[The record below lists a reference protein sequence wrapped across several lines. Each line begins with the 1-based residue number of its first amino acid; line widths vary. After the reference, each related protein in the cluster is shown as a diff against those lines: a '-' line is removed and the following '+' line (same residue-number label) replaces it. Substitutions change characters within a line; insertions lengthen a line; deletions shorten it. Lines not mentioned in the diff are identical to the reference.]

1 MTDKERDGQSRSAR
15 PIIYFVLPCYN
26 EAEGLRH
33 TAEVL
38 RAKVEGLV
46 AAEQISER
54 SRILFVDDGSK
65 DGTWDI
71 ICDLHDANGLLFGG
85 VKLAHN
91 RGPSE
96 CALRRTDGR
105 QRPRL

>member
-65 DGTWDI
+65 DGTWDMMPMG
-71 ICDLHDANGLLFGG
+71 CCSA
-85 VKLAHN
+85 A
-91 RGPSE
+91 
-96 CALRRTDGR
+96 
-105 QRPRL
+105 